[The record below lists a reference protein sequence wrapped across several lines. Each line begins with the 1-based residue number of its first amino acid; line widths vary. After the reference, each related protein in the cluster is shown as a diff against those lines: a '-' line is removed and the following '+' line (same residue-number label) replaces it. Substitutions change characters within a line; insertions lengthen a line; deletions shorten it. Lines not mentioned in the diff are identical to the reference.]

1 MALGFIMLEFPKWKY
16 TIILLVIFLSTI
28 YSLPNLYPQQPA
40 VQISVT
46 RGSMEP
52 DLPKRIETLLLAN
65 GIKPLSVKIENGDVM
80 VRLNNPDDQLK
91 AADLIRPEL
100 GARYTSAL
108 NLASTIPDW
117 LRKIGAKPMTLGL
130 DLQGGVHFLLEVD
143 QKAAIE
149 KRENTYIEEIRALLS
164 EQKFNGYDVSRGNDG
179 IRIAMKTV
187 ADLNKAQSAL
197 SFGFPQILFTE
208 LPVEK
213 WPKLEGNTDSYCLEG
228 DHRWCS

>member
-1 MALGFIMLEFPKWKY
+1 MLEFPKWKY

-40 VQISVT
+40 VQISVS
-46 RGSMEP
+46 RGNMEP

-80 VRLNNPDDQLK
+80 VRLKSPDDQIK
-91 AADLIRPEL
+91 AADVIRPEL
-100 GARYTSAL
+100 GSRYTSAL
-108 NLASTIPDW
+108 NLASTIPEW

-149 KRENTYIEEIRALLS
+149 KRENTYIE
-164 EQKFNGYDVSRGNDG
+164 
-179 IRIAMKTV
+179 
-187 ADLNKAQSAL
+187 
-197 SFGFPQILFTE
+197 
-208 LPVEK
+208 
-213 WPKLEGNTDSYCLEG
+213 
-228 DHRWCS
+228 